1 MDDFLCE
8 IQSDEIQ
15 DWYDYEMY
23 YADILSSEENGAI
36 EQSARSLA
44 SQAGDSG
51 S

>member
-1 MDDFLCE
+1 MDDFLCD

-23 YADILSSEENGAI
+23 YAEIFSLEENGAI